1 MNKTCKHCGSSEVY
15 IEDTEDGPVRFL
27 RCDVFPCIKE
37 TNVKINDYCIITK
50 QPKNQYA
57 YLVNQMCCVVSIEGN
72 MCDVNSLGPYG
83 SVTGCGT
90 IPIDCLT
97 VITREEYQAR
107 IAYRRGD
114 SITTK
119 EYISEL
125 RLKQIFNNNF
135 NCYADTTDDSVVLAV
150 DFEGFKKLLDI
161 IQRQNLFVKQ

>member
-1 MNKTCKHCGSSEVY
+1 MLKPSVY
-15 IEDTEDGPVRFL
+15 
-27 RCDVFPCIKE
+27 
-37 TNVKINDYCIITK
+37 DYCIITK
-50 QPKNQYA
+50 QPKNQCVQ
-57 YLVNQMCCVVSIEGN
+57 LVNQMCCVVSIEGD
-72 MCDVNSLGPYG
+72 MCDVNSLDNNGC
-83 SVTGCGT
+83 VTGCGT

-107 IAYRRGD
+107 MAYRRGD